1 MLAKQVEMGASQE
14 SSTGRERR
22 LGVIG
27 SIKVETVDNCFPF
40 KHKEGFKKNNYLD
53 FVSIYIYIYIL
64 TCTFLTVLMLCE
76 LRVAPVITYKTM
88 INNKS
93 CK

>member
-53 FVSIYIYIYIL
+53 FVSIYIYIYI
-64 TCTFLTVLMLCE
+64 F
-76 LRVAPVITYKTM
+76 
-88 INNKS
+88 
-93 CK
+93 